1 MLLAVIRVDRS
12 RPPLSLSVGYKRAQ
26 QLSSLYQPRFSRCAI
41 QPQKLFRLLEAIA
54 EEEIKMASQER
65 KRKIGISISLPNKK
79 FSRNNIIATL
89 DARR

>member
-1 MLLAVIRVDRS
+1 
-12 RPPLSLSVGYKRAQ
+12 
-26 QLSSLYQPRFSRCAI
+26 
-41 QPQKLFRLLEAIA
+41 LEAIA

-89 DARR
+89 DAKEKI